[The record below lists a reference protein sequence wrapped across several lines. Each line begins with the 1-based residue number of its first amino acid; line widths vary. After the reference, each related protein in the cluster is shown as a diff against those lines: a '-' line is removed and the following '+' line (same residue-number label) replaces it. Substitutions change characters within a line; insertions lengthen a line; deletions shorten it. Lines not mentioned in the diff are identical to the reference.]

1 MMTEL
6 QRIIRD
12 PLSSPIADLAEVRGV
27 AVRSPLHGLAR
38 RTLQPIDILAQSVS
52 AVGPSGVAVTIPPML
67 AAIAGGSA
75 LYALV
80 AAGLMTYLV
89 ASTLNQFSTRISA
102 SGSLYTFAAKSIGV
116 GGAFFTACGL
126 ALGYGIVILF
136 SLLGC
141 TVVVTGRISGI
152 GPATL
157 SAMPLIAAAVFILL
171 LVMLGALAVR
181 RVRLSTR
188 IALVAEIVS
197 ISVILGLS
205 VWLIVAMGVPSL
217 ADVATVPGPQDAVPF
232 AMATAIAMTAF
243 VGFESAAALGP
254 ESKRPRATVPRAI
267 RWTVLIAGLG
277 FLVTTYAELAGFRF
291 AGLGTSIG
299 AHPADDLAGALGMP
313 GAGAVLD
320 ATIVVSMFACA
331 LAHTTAL
338 TRLIFTMAREG
349 VLPQALGRAHPVF
362 QTPSRAVLVALPV
375 LGVVPLIAILSGID
389 IWWLAQEIL
398 SGAIVG
404 FLLAYTLVC
413 IGAPIFL
420 RRIGESTAAVTGR
433 AIAASVLLAGIL
445 SLYIGSQVANGDA
458 VLIAASV
465 GLVAASS
472 CLWVRARRRRMT
484 VGLYDEVISADL
496 LTPSGND
503 VGRPTRPS

>member
-1 MMTEL
+1 MTDL
-6 QRIIRD
+6 QRTIRD
-12 PLSSPIADLAEVRGV
+12 PLSSPIADLVEVRGV
-27 AVRSPLHGLAR
+27 AARSPLHGLAR

-67 AAIAGGSA
+67 AALAGGSA
-75 LYALV
+75 LCALV

-89 ASTLNQFSTRISA
+89 ASTLTQFSTRISA
-102 SGSLYTFAAKSIGV
+102 SGSLYTFAAKSLGA
-116 GGAFFTACGL
+116 GGAFWTACGL
-126 ALGYGIVILF
+126 ALGYGVVILF

-141 TVVVTGRISGI
+141 TVVITGRISAIEPQSLGM
-152 GPATL
+152 
-157 SAMPLIAAAVFILL
+157 MPLIAALIFVLL
-171 LVMLGALAVR
+171 LAVLGALAVR

-197 ISVILGLS
+197 ISAILGLS

-217 ADVATVPGPQDAVPF
+217 ADVATLPGPQDVVSF

-254 ESKRPRATVPRAI
+254 EAKRPRAVVPRAI
-267 RWTVLIAGLG
+267 RWTVLIAGAV
-277 FLVTTYAELAGFRF
+277 FLVTTYAELAGLRF
-291 AGLGTSIG
+291 AGLGASIG
-299 AHPADDLAGALGMP
+299 PHPVDDLAGALGAP

-320 ATIVVSMFACA
+320 VTIVASMFACA

-338 TRLIFTMAREG
+338 TRLMFTMAREG

-362 QTPSRAVLVALPV
+362 QTPSRAVMVALPA
-375 LGVVPLIAILSGID
+375 LGVGPLIAILWGVD

-398 SGAIVG
+398 NGAIVG

-420 RRIGESTAAVTGR
+420 RRIGESTGWVTGR
-433 AIAASVLLAGIL
+433 AVAAAVLLAGLL
-445 SLYIGSQVANGDA
+445 SLHIGSQVANGDGM
-458 VLIAASV
+458 LIGVAV
-465 GLVAASS
+465 GLAAASS
-472 CLWVRARRRRMT
+472 WLLLRARHRRVT

-496 LTPSGND
+496 LTPSGSA
-503 VGRPTRPS
+503 VGGPAGPS